1 MHCTPLVSIDSV
13 YIKDKKYYPR
23 GLLMGERYKNIDIK
37 IYSYDADGGHFDKI
51 YSHERYFED

>member
-1 MHCTPLVSIDSV
+1 
-13 YIKDKKYYPR
+13 
-23 GLLMGERYKNIDIK
+23 MGERYKNIDIK